1 MPTLVEKIR
10 KRLDRKFLR
19 MAKEDRLHW
28 LPDKLFLSWM
38 FRIKMGYKLNW
49 KNPRTLNEKLQWLKF
64 YNHNPQYTEMA
75 DKYGVRE
82 YVKKTIGEEYLIPL
96 LGVWDKFDDI
106 DFDKLPKEFVL
117 KCTHDSGGLVIC
129 RDKDELDK
137 DAAREKIGKSL
148 ARNYYYRWREWPY
161 RDIRPR
167 IIAEQFMEDDLL
179 GGLPDYKFFCFDG
192 YVDCVM
198 VCVDRHLHDVKFYFF
213 DRDWKFLKPNI
224 ETQDLPD
231 DFTIP
236 KPDGIDEMFDIAAR
250 LSKGIPF
257 SRIVQKQ
264 ISFVDSRPERQEKE
278 AKALSYMNGNRP
290 SRGSK
295 LVLALAWLQE
305 MP

>member
-1 MPTLVEKIR
+1 MPTLVGKIR
-10 KRLDRKFLR
+10 KRLDRKFLK
-19 MAKEDRLHW
+19 MVKEDRLHW

-38 FRIKMGYKLNW
+38 FRIKMGYKLDW

-64 YNHNPQYTEMA
+64 YNKNPQYTEMV

-117 KCTHDSGGLVIC
+117 KCSHDSGGLVIC
-129 RDKDELDK
+129 RNKEELDK
-137 DAAREKIGKSL
+137 AAAREKIGKSL

-161 RDIRPR
+161 RNIRPR

-192 YVDCVM
+192 RVDCVM

-224 ETQDLPD
+224 EVQDLPD

-236 KPDGIDEMFDIAAR
+236 KPEGIDKMFDIAAV
-250 LSKGIPF
+250 LSKGLPF
-257 SRIVQKQ
+257 SRIDLYCVSGKVYFGE
-264 ISFVDSRPERQEKE
+264 ITFFPDSGYDTTF
-278 AKALSYMNGNRP
+278 L
-290 SRGSK
+290 
-295 LVLALAWLQE
+295 
-305 MP
+305 

>member
-64 YNHNPQYTEMA
+64 YNKNPQYTEMV

-82 YVKKTIGEEYLIPL
+82 YVKRTIGEEYLIPL

-129 RDKDELDK
+129 RNKDELDK

-161 RDIRPR
+161 RNIRPR

-192 YVDCVM
+192 RVDCVM

-224 ETQDLPD
+224 EVQDLPD

-236 KPDGIDEMFDIAAR
+236 KPDGIDKMFDIAAT
-250 LSKGIPF
+250 LSKGLPF
-257 SRIVQKQ
+257 SRIDLYCVSGK
-264 ISFVDSRPERQEKE
+264 IYFGEITFFPDSGYDTTFLKE
-278 AKALSYMNGNRP
+278 ADLKWGDMITLPLKR
-290 SRGSK
+290 R
-295 LVLALAWLQE
+295 
-305 MP
+305 

>member
-1 MPTLVEKIR
+1 MSLLVEKIR
-10 KRLDRKFLR
+10 KRLDRKFLK
-19 MAKEDRLHW
+19 MVKEDRLHW

-38 FRIKMGYKLNW
+38 FRIKMGYKLDW

-64 YNHNPQYTEMA
+64 YNKNPQYTEMV

-117 KCTHDSGGLVIC
+117 KCSHDSGGLVIC
-129 RDKDELDK
+129 RNKDELDK
-137 DAAREKIGKSL
+137 AAAREKIGKSF

-161 RDIRPR
+161 RNIRPR

-192 YVDCVM
+192 RVDCVM

-224 ETQDLPD
+224 EVQDLPD

-236 KPDGIDEMFDIAAR
+236 KPPCIDEMFGIAAK
-250 LSKGIPF
+250 LSKGLPF
-257 SRIVQKQ
+257 SRIDLYCVSGKVYFGE
-264 ISFVDSRPERQEKE
+264 ITFFPDSGYDTTFLKE
-278 AKALSYMNGNRP
+278 ADLKWGDMITLPPKR
-290 SRGSK
+290 R
-295 LVLALAWLQE
+295 
-305 MP
+305 

>member
-64 YNHNPQYTEMA
+64 YNKNPQYTEMV

-82 YVKKTIGEEYLIPL
+82 YVKSTIGEEYLIPL

-129 RDKDELDK
+129 RNKDELDK

-161 RDIRPR
+161 RNIRPR

-192 YVDCVM
+192 RVDCVM

-224 ETQDLPD
+224 EVQDLPD

-236 KPDGIDEMFDIAAR
+236 KPDGIDKMFDIAAT
-250 LSKGIPF
+250 LSKGLPF
-257 SRIVQKQ
+257 SRIDLYCVSGK
-264 ISFVDSRPERQEKE
+264 IYFGEITFFPDSGYDTTFLKE
-278 AKALSYMNGNRP
+278 ADLKWGDMITLPLKR
-290 SRGSK
+290 R
-295 LVLALAWLQE
+295 
-305 MP
+305 

>member
-1 MPTLVEKIR
+1 
-10 KRLDRKFLR
+10 
-19 MAKEDRLHW
+19 
-28 LPDKLFLSWM
+28 M
-38 FRIKMGYKLNW
+38 FRVKMGYRLDW

-129 RDKDELDK
+129 RNKDQLDK
-137 DAAREKIGKSL
+137 DAAREKIAKSL

-161 RDIRPR
+161 KDIRPR
-167 IIAEQFMEDDLL
+167 IIAEQFMEDNLL

-236 KPDGIDEMFDIAAR
+236 KPEGIDEMFDIAAR

-257 SRIVQKQ
+257 SRIDLYSVSGK
-264 ISFVDSRPERQEKE
+264 IYFGEITFFPDSGYDTTFLKD
-278 AKALSYMNGNRP
+278 AD
-290 SRGSK
+290 
-295 LVLALAWLQE
+295 LAWGERIVL
-305 MP
+305 PPKRR

>member
-64 YNHNPQYTEMA
+64 YNKNPQYTEMV

-82 YVKKTIGEEYLIPL
+82 YVKRTIGEEYLIPL

-129 RDKDELDK
+129 RKNSTRLQP
-137 DAAREKIGKSL
+137 GK
-148 ARNYYYRWREWPY
+148 R
-161 RDIRPR
+161 
-167 IIAEQFMEDDLL
+167 L
-179 GGLPDYKFFCFDG
+179 G
-192 YVDCVM
+192 
-198 VCVDRHLHDVKFYFF
+198 R
-213 DRDWKFLKPNI
+213 
-224 ETQDLPD
+224 
-231 DFTIP
+231 
-236 KPDGIDEMFDIAAR
+236 A
-250 LSKGIPF
+250 
-257 SRIVQKQ
+257 
-264 ISFVDSRPERQEKE
+264 
-278 AKALSYMNGNRP
+278 
-290 SRGSK
+290 SRGIIITVGVNGPIGISAR
-295 LVLALAWLQE
+295 ALLRNNLWKMTFWGDFRITSFSALTDALIVSWSA
-305 MP
+305 

>member
-38 FRIKMGYKLNW
+38 FRIKMGYKLDW

-64 YNHNPQYTEMA
+64 YNKNPQYTEMV

-117 KCTHDSGGLVIC
+117 KCSHDSGGLVIC
-129 RDKDELDK
+129 RNKDELDK
-137 DAAREKIGKSL
+137 AAAREKIGKSL

-161 RDIRPR
+161 RNIRPR

-192 YVDCVM
+192 RVDCVM

-224 ETQDLPD
+224 EVQDLPD

-236 KPDGIDEMFDIAAR
+236 KPPCIDEMFGIAAK
-250 LSKGIPF
+250 LSKGLPF
-257 SRIVQKQ
+257 SRIDLYCVSGKVYFGE
-264 ISFVDSRPERQEKE
+264 ITFFPDSGYDTTFLKE
-278 AKALSYMNGNRP
+278 ADLKWGDMITLPPKR
-290 SRGSK
+290 R
-295 LVLALAWLQE
+295 
-305 MP
+305 

>member
-1 MPTLVEKIR
+1 MPTLVGKIR
-10 KRLDRKFLR
+10 KRLDRKFLK
-19 MAKEDRLHW
+19 MVKEDRLHW

-38 FRIKMGYKLNW
+38 FRIKMGYKLDW

-64 YNHNPQYTEMA
+64 YNKNPQYTEMV

-117 KCTHDSGGLVIC
+117 KCSHDSGGLVIC
-129 RDKDELDK
+129 RNKEELDK
-137 DAAREKIGKSL
+137 AAAREKIGKSL

-161 RDIRPR
+161 RNIRPR

-192 YVDCVM
+192 RVDCVM

-224 ETQDLPD
+224 EVQDLPD

-236 KPDGIDEMFDIAAR
+236 KPEGIDKMFDIAAV
-250 LSKGIPF
+250 LSKGLPF
-257 SRIVQKQ
+257 SRIDLYCVSGKVYFGE
-264 ISFVDSRPERQEKE
+264 ITFFPDSGYDTTFLK
-278 AKALSYMNGNRP
+278 KADLKWGDMITLPPKKR
-290 SRGSK
+290 
-295 LVLALAWLQE
+295 
-305 MP
+305 